1 MNAVSNPSRIL
12 AVLAAVAVMLV
23 QVALF
28 AHATAS
34 IVA

>member
-1 MNAVSNPSRIL
+1 MNVVLNPNRFL
-12 AVLAAVAVMLV
+12 AVLAAVSVTLL

-28 AHATAS
+28 AHSTAS